1 MEDPNL
7 LSVKKCK
14 FGLPH
19 FPHDIMPSENPY
31 TPFHNP
37 PLFLAYHSLFRKSS
51 SVRLNHQEIVID
63 VAEATV
69 EDDGD
74 DDEDIVD
81 DGEDDDGE
89 DDDAL
94 QDEQSDL
101 EVGGLLPLLA
111 HWYVLLCNERKK

>member
-1 MEDPNL
+1 MRITNT
-7 LSVKKCK
+7 
-14 FGLPH
+14 
-19 FPHDIMPSENPY
+19 I
-31 TPFHNP
+31 
-37 PLFLAYHSLFRKSS
+37 
-51 SVRLNHQEIVID
+51 HQEIVVD
-63 VAEATV
+63 VAKAAV

-81 DGEDDDGE
+81 DGEGDDGE

-111 HWYVLLCNERKK
+111 H